1 MLRST
6 PQLTESA
13 SGKSSRNA
21 MGGGCHCSRRTMS
34 EPGTHPAF
42 FERVR
47 CEIPGGYAVL
57 ASNGRAVSD
66 DFGNQGQP
74 AGGGARAQTSSEGA
88 LTGNREERISSE
100 ARVWKRMP
108 DAAPDAEF
116 RERERERERDTGTET
131 DTDTGT
137 GADAAPS
144 PPPTDNGATAVEPPP
159 TAKASTRPR
168 VRETRR
174 DSAAWRVP

>member
-1 MLRST
+1 
-6 PQLTESA
+6 
-13 SGKSSRNA
+13 
-21 MGGGCHCSRRTMS
+21 MGGEPGTRHCSRRTMS
-34 EPGTHPAF
+34 VPGTHPAF

-108 DAAPDAEF
+108 DAAPDVAPDAAF
-116 RERERERERDTGTET
+116 REWERVTAGT

-137 GADAAPS
+137 GTGADATPS
-144 PPPTDNGATAVEPPP
+144 PRPTDNGATAVEPPP